1 MERLESG
8 LVEFSLILKRVYLLH
23 VAYKIKDIVSRA
35 ISHLVA
41 RARDYV
47 LYRFRYVSFFS
58 KGKTTSVRTRHDSR
72 RIRLPTALMSL
83 LPVFFDLATVVKPA
97 YFLFLKRVP
106 VVVSK
111 SGMVY
116 SVSALLATRLFLSL
130 RHQRFRQQP
139 RWLSLRNRQTSSSAR
154 KARRAGV

>member
-1 MERLESG
+1 MFCTGFATFLSSPRVKRRRLEHG
-8 LVEFSLILKRVYLLH
+8 TIPAEFATHCFDV
-23 VAYKIKDIVSRA
+23 
-35 ISHLVA
+35 
-41 RARDYV
+41 
-47 LYRFRYVSFFS
+47 
-58 KGKTTSVRTRHDSR
+58 
-72 RIRLPTALMSL
+72 TA
-83 LPVFFDLATVVKPA
+83 PCFFFDLATVVKPA